1 MLNQSQGNYSAQ
13 GAAAVDRSASRIECD
28 VELVKK
34 LTSQVEHATER
45 VIRHARALGYF
56 EPPSD
61 PKTQGP
67 TPVISSLADALASLS
82 RAIDHCS
89 GSLNVFD

>member
-1 MLNQSQGNYSAQ
+1 MNGSNQLF
-13 GAAAVDRSASRIECD
+13 GAVKSNSRIEND
-28 VELVKK
+28 VELVK
-34 LTSQVEHATER
+34 TMTNQVESTTDR
-45 VIRHARALGYF
+45 IIRHARSLGYF

-61 PKTQGP
+61 TKASAP
-67 TPVISSLADALASLS
+67 TPVITTLADALLALS